1 MNFFN
6 DAQVIK
12 IWSWEV
18 QVPNHT
24 AENIDL
30 VYQMSDFVT
39 NIQTHRLQSK
49 ESWVCASV
57 KTSIR

>member
-18 QVPNHT
+18 QVPSHT

-49 ESWVCASV
+49 ETLGLCLC
-57 KTSIR
+57 

>member
-18 QVPNHT
+18 QVPSHT

-39 NIQTHRLQSK
+39 NIQTHRLQS
-49 ESWVCASV
+49 EETLGLCFC
-57 KTSIR
+57 